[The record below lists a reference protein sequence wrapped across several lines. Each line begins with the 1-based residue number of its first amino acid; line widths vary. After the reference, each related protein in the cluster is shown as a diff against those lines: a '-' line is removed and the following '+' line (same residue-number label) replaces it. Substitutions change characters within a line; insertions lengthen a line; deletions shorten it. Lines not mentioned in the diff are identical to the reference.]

1 MLTANCA
8 IAVESPMRQ
17 SLICLLLLI
26 SLPALA
32 QIYKYTDANGNTA
45 FSNQPPNG
53 AKTEVVELP
62 PLNSI
67 ETQTPSRPVV
77 NSAPQPAQAQPQPQ
91 SQPQTAYDV
100 LELTDLPADEAL
112 RANNGTF
119 IIGVKIQPR
128 LQQNHRLQLLLDGNL
143 YGQPS
148 NLPRFQVVNIDR
160 GEHSFAVVVKDGER
174 IIQQS
179 ETITL
184 TIQRVHLGKP

>member
-1 MLTANCA
+1 MLTATCA
-8 IAVESPMRQ
+8 IAVESLMRQ

-53 AKTEVVELP
+53 TKTEVVELP

-67 ETQTPSRPVV
+67 EKQTPARPVV
-77 NSAPQPAQAQPQPQ
+77 NSAPQSAPEPTQQQ
-91 SQPQTAYDV
+91 SQPLTGYDV
-100 LELTDLPADEAL
+100 LELTDLPTDEAL

-148 NLPRFQVVNIDR
+148 NLPRFQVVNADR

-174 IIQQS
+174 IVQQS

>member
-1 MLTANCA
+1 
-8 IAVESPMRQ
+8 MRQ

-32 QIYKYTDANGNTA
+32 QIYKYTDANGSTA

-77 NSAPQPAQAQPQPQ
+77 NSAPQPPPAAPQ
-91 SQPQTAYDV
+91 SQPQTTYDV
-100 LELTDLPADEAL
+100 LELKDLPTDEAL

-128 LQQNHRLQLLLDGNL
+128 LQPTHSLQLLLDGNL

-148 NLPRFQVVNIDR
+148 NLPRFQVVNVDR

-184 TIQRVHLGKP
+184 TVQRVHLGKP

>member
-1 MLTANCA
+1 
-8 IAVESPMRQ
+8 MRQ

-53 AKTEVVELP
+53 TKTEVVELP

-67 ETQTPSRPVV
+67 ETQAPPRPVI
-77 NSAPQPAQAQPQPQ
+77 NSAPQSSSPSAPAQQR
-91 SQPQTAYDV
+91 PQTAYDV

-143 YGQPS
+143 YGQDT

-184 TIQRVHLGKP
+184 TVQRVSLGRP

>member
-1 MLTANCA
+1 MLTANLA
-8 IAVESPMRQ
+8 PAVESLMRQ

-67 ETQTPSRPVV
+67 ETQTPSRPAL
-77 NSAPQPAQAQPQPQ
+77 NREPQQTAPVSPP

-100 LELTDLPADEAL
+100 LALTDLPADEAL

-128 LQQNHRLQLLLDGNL
+128 LQPNHSLQLLLDGNL
-143 YGQPS
+143 YGQSS

-184 TIQRVHLGKP
+184 TVQRVHLGKP

>member
-1 MLTANCA
+1 MLTANLA
-8 IAVESPMRQ
+8 PAVESLMRQ

-67 ETQTPSRPVV
+67 ETQTPSRPAL
-77 NSAPQPAQAQPQPQ
+77 NREPQQTAPVAPP

-100 LELTDLPADEAL
+100 LALTDLPADEAL

-128 LQQNHRLQLLLDGNL
+128 LQPNHSLQLLLDGNL
-143 YGQPS
+143 YGQPP

-184 TIQRVHLGKP
+184 TVQRVHLGKP

>member
-1 MLTANCA
+1 
-8 IAVESPMRQ
+8 MRQ

-26 SLPALA
+26 SLPAMA

-53 AKTEVVELP
+53 TRTEVVELP

-67 ETQTPSRPVV
+67 ETQNPSRPAA
-77 NSAPQPAQAQPQPQ
+77 NSAPQSPPASAPAQT
-91 SQPQTAYDV
+91 QPQTAYDV
-100 LELTDLPADEAL
+100 LALQDLPTDEAL

-119 IIGVKIQPR
+119 IIGVKILPR
-128 LQQNHRLQLLLDGNL
+128 LQENHRLQLLLDGNL

-184 TIQRVHLGKP
+184 NVQRVHLGKP

>member
-8 IAVESPMRQ
+8 IAAESLMRQ

-53 AKTEVVELP
+53 TKTEVVELP

-67 ETQTPSRPVV
+67 ETQTPARPVV
-77 NSAPQPAQAQPQPQ
+77 NSTPQPAPAQPQPQ
-91 SQPQTAYDV
+91 PQPQTAYDV

-128 LQQNHRLQLLLDGNL
+128 LQPTHSLQLLLDGNL

>member
-8 IAVESPMRQ
+8 IAVESLMRQ

-53 AKTEVVELP
+53 TKTEVVELP

-77 NSAPQPAQAQPQPQ
+77 NSAPQPAPDAPP

-119 IIGVKIQPR
+119 IIGVNIQPR
-128 LQQNHRLQLLLDGNL
+128 LQPTHSLQLLLDGNL